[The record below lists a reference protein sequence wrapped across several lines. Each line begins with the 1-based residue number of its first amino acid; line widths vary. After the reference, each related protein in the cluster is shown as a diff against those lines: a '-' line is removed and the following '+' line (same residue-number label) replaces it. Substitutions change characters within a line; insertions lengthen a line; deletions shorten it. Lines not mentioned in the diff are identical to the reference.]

1 VTFDRRGH
9 RRLGAFLWG
18 EIVDLPDA
26 VGHPA
31 FPPTMEALVARNG
44 GTVLDAARAAL
55 ERHEVEACVVPDP
68 RLLVPLLPRSFRSDD
83 AGEALRRIAGPDD
96 EIPWPPGAGWLEL
109 VPKVAAVLRRPVEK
123 GDREGAA
130 TSVFGYTLVNDWAVR
145 DATGDPRARP
155 EALPLAMG
163 PCIALPDEVDPRTIT
178 VTVRVD
184 GEEWA
189 KGTLNGAA
197 TDLLAAVSAA
207 SRREDL
213 VAGETFATTPFDVAG
228 REHRIWPGA
237 SVELEA
243 EGIGVLRNRVCHA
256 A

>member
-1 VTFDRRGH
+1 
-9 RRLGAFLWG
+9 
-18 EIVDLPDA
+18 
-26 VGHPA
+26 
-31 FPPTMEALVARNG
+31 
-44 GTVLDAARAAL
+44 
-55 ERHEVEACVVPDP
+55 
-68 RLLVPLLPRSFRSDD
+68 
-83 AGEALRRIAGPDD
+83 
-96 EIPWPPGAGWLEL
+96 
-109 VPKVAAVLRRPVEK
+109 
-123 GDREGAA
+123 
-130 TSVFGYTLVNDWAVR
+130 
-145 DATGDPRARP
+145 
-155 EALPLAMG
+155 MG

-243 EGIGVLRNRVCHA
+243 EGIGVLRNRVGRA